1 MQEHIVEVVD
11 RQFVA
16 YNLKNAEMW
25 ASTYAE
31 GAIQQTT
38 DGVILAKGRAE
49 IQEKFLPVSRSLT

>member
-31 GAIQQTT
+31 
-38 DGVILAKGRAE
+38 DMDK
-49 IQEKFLPVSRSLT
+49 